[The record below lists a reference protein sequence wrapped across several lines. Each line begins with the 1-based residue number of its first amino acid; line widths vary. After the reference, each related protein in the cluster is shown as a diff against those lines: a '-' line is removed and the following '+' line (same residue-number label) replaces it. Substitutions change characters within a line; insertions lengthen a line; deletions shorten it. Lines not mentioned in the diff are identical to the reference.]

1 MVCANLWDAACSSG
15 RSFLVLKLVSIAR
28 TMESGSADS
37 RLKIATFCS
46 LPSSFST
53 KFSFCRLETGP
64 PCSSVTVTKTLT
76 SLTSTLRTVSESW
89 AAQAKLKAPR
99 TSTNQNFFMLDQ
111 SFGCGLRA
119 DCAVRPHDFLG
130 KRLAIGPHCSI
141 LEILLLPDG
150 NGLLKRIDDPAAG
163 LKCRAPMGRADPNQ
177 HPWLAAFPPS
187 HPIYH

>member
-1 MVCANLWDAACSSG
+1 MVCANLCAAACSSG
-15 RSFLVLKLVSIAR
+15 RSFLVLRLVSIAS
-28 TMESGSADS
+28 TIDNGNADS

-99 TSTNQNFFMLDQ
+99 TSTNQNFFMRDQ
-111 SFGCGLRA
+111 SFGCGLHA
-119 DCAVRPHDFLG
+119 DCAVRSHDFLG

-141 LEILLLPDG
+141 LEIFLLPDG
-150 NGLLKRIDDPAAG
+150 NSLLKRIDDPAAG
-163 LKCRAPMGRADPNQ
+163 LKSGAPMGRGDHNQ
-177 HPWLAAFPPS
+177 HAGLADFQAS
-187 HPIYH
+187 QAVH